1 MKAVTL
7 TCLILPVLAAP
18 LVLAQ
23 TSAPQLV
30 GVSAPA
36 HEAIPAPETTL
47 LQAVSDDGRWLLFTS
62 ASDRLVA
69 GDFNA
74 ASDVFLL
81 DRTTG
86 RITLISATPAG
97 RAGNGTSLAGG
108 MSADARRVVFVSR
121 ASDLVPDDTNGT
133 WDVFVHDVEAGITRL
148 ASVAELDG
156 ATAGPALDPWIS
168 ADGRHVI
175 FRSPAEDLAPGS
187 FLSVFNLYRRDLLE
201 GRTECLT
208 TNVPSDQANPWRLA
222 DFAVSSSGTALA
234 MSLSAVSSATPT
246 NLLVWQD
253 LTTGQTAN
261 GAGNPAPEFADAKS
275 SHAAPALSAD
285 GRFVAFRS
293 QLGLSGGLTRY
304 GLTLYNSAQGTTTLL
319 TLRTNRPAEHRFP
332 ESALNARLS
341 ADGSFVVY
349 ATPTPPD
356 YNLPLPQRIYVP
368 SQVYLYDVQAGTTI
382 LVSAAPDGSPASA
395 DCLVPVITPDGNGV
409 AFVSR
414 ATNLVTEATNAAL
427 RVYWYQ
433 RESATLRVLA
443 TLGDAPAEAGQL
455 VLSLNGDWLA
465 AARSDLKGPVVL
477 YHTRDGSL
485 GFVNLTPGATES
497 STGRGWIG
505 VRPEGVSANGRY
517 VALTAFPPG
526 STGATSHMQV
536 YLHDTQ
542 TGTRQVLSEGT
553 DGQPANGHPVLP
565 WLAGDATRV
574 FWISAATNLV
584 AGDTNRVADVF
595 GQDLSTGTRRMLRQ
609 PPVPDTAPVQPE
621 AAFDPTGNV
630 GLVFFVE
637 SGKKVGRFVDLNSG
651 VFSAPITGTVSEPI
665 SFSRDG
671 SRIVFSRSATV
682 PTGVEIYAPQPWL
695 ADTASTPA
703 PLWSSGADDLLPALN
718 AGGDRVAFW
727 RRETSPQTYRLLVV
741 DWARNTLLFSNSIS
755 APVLEAPAFS
765 ADGRF
770 VVWVAP
776 GAANPRTRQVWG
788 ADVEAGTVT
797 LLSVAPDG
805 VSEANGHCQGATLSA
820 DGRFAAF
827 ASLADNLEPPDTN
840 GAMDVFLRDLQS
852 GRTLRVSRTPAGAA
866 GGGWSLRPFFSADG
880 RSLFFRSHAPD
891 LIAGDFNQT
900 VDLFKVEILD
910 SGGPLLVLRHSLIT
924 GRAQLLWNGPPGKTY
939 AVEFT
944 DELGAAWIRLPG
956 GFAAGEP
963 VEVDPTASARRFF
976 RVVEQP

>member
-1 MKAVTL
+1 M
-7 TCLILPVLAAP
+7 
-18 LVLAQ
+18 
-23 TSAPQLV
+23 

-36 HEAIPAPETTL
+36 TEAVPAPETTL

-62 ASDRLVA
+62 AGDRWVA

-86 RITLISATPAG
+86 RITLISANPAG
-97 RAGNGTSLAGG
+97 FAANGTSLAGG
-108 MSADARRVVFVSR
+108 MSADGHRVVFVSR
-121 ASDLVPDDTNGT
+121 AFDLVPNDTNGA
-133 WDVFVHDVEAGITRL
+133 WDVFVHDVETGTTRL

-156 ATAGPALDPWIS
+156 ASAGPALDPWIS

-187 FLSVFNLYRRDLLE
+187 FLSVFNLYRRDLFE
-201 GRTECLT
+201 DRTECLT
-208 TNVPSDQANPWRLA
+208 TNVPSDQANPWRLG

-234 MSLSAVSSATPT
+234 MSVSAVSGATPT

-261 GAGNPAPEFADAKS
+261 GAGNPPPEFADAKS
-275 SHAAPALSAD
+275 THAAPALSTD

-293 QLGLSGGLTRY
+293 QLGLSGGLTRH
-304 GLTLYNSAQGTTTLL
+304 GLTLYNAAQGTATLL

-356 YNLPLPQRIYVP
+356 YNLPLPRRVYVP
-368 SQVYLYDVQAGTTI
+368 TQVYLHDVQAGTTT

-395 DCLVPVITPDGNGV
+395 DCLTPVITPDGQGL

-414 ATNLVTEATNAAL
+414 ATNLVAEATNETL
-427 RVYWYQ
+427 RVYWYN
-433 RESATLRVLA
+433 RATATLRVLA
-443 TLGDAPAEAGQL
+443 TLGDTPAEAGQL

-465 AARSDLKGPVVL
+465 AARSDLEGPIVL

-485 GFVNLTPGATES
+485 SFVNLIPGATES

-505 VRPEGVSANGRY
+505 VRPEGVSADGRY

-526 STGATSHMQV
+526 SSGVIRHMQV
-536 YLHDTQ
+536 CLHDTQ
-542 TGTRQVLSEGT
+542 SGTRRVLSEGA
-553 DGQPANGHPVLP
+553 DGQPANGHPMPP

-584 AGDTNRVADVF
+584 AGDTNQVADVF
-595 GQDLSTGTRRMLRQ
+595 GQDLSTGTRRLLRQ

-621 AAFDPTGNV
+621 AAFAPSGNV

-637 SGKKVGRFVDLNSG
+637 AGKKVGRFVDLNSG
-651 VFSAPITGTVSEPI
+651 VFSAPIAGAVSEPI

-671 SRIVFSRSATV
+671 SRIMFSRSATAT
-682 PTGVEIYAPQPWL
+682 PGIEIYAPQPWL
-695 ADTASTPA
+695 ADTASTPT
-703 PLWSSGADDLLPALN
+703 PLWSSGADDILPALN
-718 AGGDRVAFW
+718 AAGDRVAFW
-727 RRETSPQTYRLLVV
+727 RRETSPQAHRLLVM
-741 DWARNTLLFSNSIS
+741 DWTRNTLLFSNLIS
-755 APVLEAPAFS
+755 SPVQEAPALS

-776 GAANPRTRQVWG
+776 GAANPGTRQVWR

-797 LLSVAPDG
+797 LVSVAPDG

-820 DGRFAAF
+820 DGRFVAF
-827 ASLADNLEPPDTN
+827 ASLADNLESPDTN
-840 GAMDVFLRDLQS
+840 GSMDVFLRDQHS
-852 GRTLRVSRTPAGAA
+852 GRTLRVSRTPSGDA

-880 RSLFFRSHAPD
+880 RSLFFLSHAPD
-891 LIAGDFNQT
+891 LVAGDFNQT
-900 VDLFKVEILD
+900 VDLFKVEILGG
-910 SGGPLLVLRHSLIT
+910 SGPLLVLRRHLAT

-944 DELGAAWIRLPG
+944 DELGAAWVRLPG
-956 GFAAGEP
+956 EFAAGEP